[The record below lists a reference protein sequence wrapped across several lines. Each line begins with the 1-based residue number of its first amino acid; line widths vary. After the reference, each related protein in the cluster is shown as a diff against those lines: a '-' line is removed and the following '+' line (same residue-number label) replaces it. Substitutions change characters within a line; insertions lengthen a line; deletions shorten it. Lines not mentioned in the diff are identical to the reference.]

1 MPMKFQIPNF
11 HLLIFYKER
20 FKIICSWHQQITRN
34 YKLIDSLKQK
44 NSSGHDNITSSLIKD
59 IKHEIAIPLTIL
71 FNKSIHSGRVP
82 DDIKLA
88 KVIPIYKAKDKEL
101 LNNYRP
107 ISLPPTT
114 SKILEKIV
122 HKRLYYFVVSQS
134 VFYNSQY
141 SFRPKHSTIHAVKE
155 FVDDTT
161 TSFEDKQHIL
171 WAYFWTSPRPL
182 TELIITFY
190 SKN

>member
-1 MPMKFQIPNF
+1 MFTAPTDQ
-11 HLLIFYKER
+11 HE
-20 FKIICSWHQQITRN
+20 II
-34 YKLIDSLKQK
+34 KLIDSLKQK
-44 NSSGHDNITSSLIKD
+44 NSSGHDNITSALIKD
-59 IKHEIAIPLTIL
+59 IKHEISIPLTIL

-107 ISLPPTT
+107 ISLLPTT

-122 HKRLYYFVVSQS
+122 HKRLYYLLVSQS

-141 SFRPKHSTIHAVKE
+141 GFRPQHSTIHAVNE

-161 TSFEDKQHIL
+161 TSFENKQHTLGVLLDLSKAFNTIDHGIL
-171 WAYFWTSPRPL
+171 L
-182 TELIITFY
+182 KQI
-190 SKN
+190 

>member
-1 MPMKFQIPNF
+1 MFMAPTDQ
-11 HLLIFYKER
+11 HE
-20 FKIICSWHQQITRN
+20 II
-34 YKLIDSLKQK
+34 KLIYSLKQK
-44 NSSGHDNITSSLIKD
+44 NSSGHDNITSALIKD
-59 IKHEIAIPLTIL
+59 IKHDISIPLTIL

-107 ISLPPTT
+107 ISLLPTT
-114 SKILEKIV
+114 TILEKFV
-122 HKRLYYFVVSQS
+122 HKRLYYFLVSQS

-141 SFRPKHSTIHAVKE
+141 GFRPQHSTIHAVNE

-161 TSFEDKQHIL
+161 TSFENKQHTL
-171 WAYFWTSPRPL
+171 GVFL
-182 TELIITFY
+182 DL
-190 SKN
+190 SKAFDTIDHI